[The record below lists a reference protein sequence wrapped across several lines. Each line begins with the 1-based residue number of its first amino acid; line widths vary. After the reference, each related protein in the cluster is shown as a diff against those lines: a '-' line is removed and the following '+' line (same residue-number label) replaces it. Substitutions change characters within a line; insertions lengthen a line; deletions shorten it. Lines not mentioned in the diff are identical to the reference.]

1 MRISPLTR
9 LTRLSACAWM
19 LTVPTFAL
27 VGCVATTEVEEPSL
41 PQEWLLAAYN
51 GEDLP
56 YSGVY
61 TLVAGESQVTLCYEV
76 DYGELVMRNGMY
88 RVSVEGRTDQECE
101 SGWSSVFHHAGSG
114 EYNVVGDSIAF
125 RDVPGLR
132 GVPQGWISNDTLTM
146 TITPLPALAS
156 RGVRTLTF
164 VPR

>member
-1 MRISPLTR
+1 
-9 LTRLSACAWM
+9 M
-19 LTVPTFAL
+19 LAVTTLVL
-27 VGCVATTEVEEPSL
+27 VGCVATTEVEEPPF
-41 PQEWLLAAYN
+41 PQEWWLAAYN
-51 GEDLP
+51 GEELP

-61 TLVAGESQVTLCYEV
+61 TLGAGDSQATFCYEV

-101 SGWSSVFHHAGSG
+101 SGWRSVIHHAGSG
-114 EYNVVGDSIAF
+114 EYQLVGDSIAF

-132 GVPQGWISNDTLTM
+132 GVPQGRISGDTVTM